1 METLPFSQRP
11 NDAHGAGRSDDP
23 IWEFPPEARSWRSRP
38 RPSFGLGHVLAT
50 AAALAAGVWL
60 YQNRTPAPPPNGTL
74 RIESAPAGAAVEIDG
89 ALRGLTPYR
98 TGLPAGTYTVLV
110 ISDHG
115 REQIS
120 ARVRSGVESVHHVR
134 LPGTTAGLEP
144 GPIGSGRG
152 GRLQVSSD
160 PAGALVLVNDIER
173 GTAPVTVDD
182 LAPGEHDVE
191 VRNSGRSFARSVTI
205 EAGAITSIVVSIPP
219 AAPATGWLMARA
231 ATPLDIHDGEHLVGS
246 TGQRILLPAGTFDLH
261 FVAEDL
267 GFRASRRV
275 TIASGGTTPVTI
287 ALPQSPVEI
296 DAVPWAEVWIDGES
310 VGPTPITNLLRPI
323 GTHQVELRHPALGSR
338 QATLTVSLREPARL
352 SVDMRD

>member
-11 NDAHGAGRSDDP
+11 NDAHGAGRSADP
-23 IWEFPPEARSWRSRP
+23 MWEFPSEAPRRRRP
-38 RPSFGLGHVLAT
+38 GSSLGLGHVLAT

-60 YQNRTPAPPPNGTL
+60 YQNRTPPAPPDGTL

-89 ALRGLTPYR
+89 SLRGLTPYR

-110 ISDHG
+110 IGDYG

-120 ARVRSGVESVHHVR
+120 ARVRAGVESVHHVR
-134 LPGTTAGLEP
+134 LPGTAGPEP
-144 GPIGSGRG
+144 EPIGSGRG
-152 GRLQVSSD
+152 GRLQVSTD

-182 LAPGEHDVE
+182 LAAGEHDVE
-191 VRNSGRSFARSVTI
+191 VRSGGRSYSRSVTI
-205 EAGAITSIVVSIPP
+205 EAGAITSIVLSIPP

-231 ATPLDIHDGEHLVGS
+231 ATPLDIHDGEHLLGS
-246 TGQRILLPAGTFDLH
+246 TGQRILLPAGTYDLD

-296 DAVPWAEVWIDGES
+296 DAVPWAEVWIDGSS

-323 GTHQVELRHPALGSR
+323 GTHRVELRHPVLGSR
-338 QATLTVSLREPARL
+338 HATLTVSLREPARL
-352 SVDMRD
+352 SVDLRD